1 MAWLNDDGVASLG
14 FRAVGEGVLI
24 DSSAI
29 FLSPELIS
37 IGSHSRID
45 AWAMISANGGEV
57 SIGKHVHVGARST
70 IQGGGGVVLEDFC
83 GLSYGVV
90 ILSVSD
96 DFLFGYM
103 TNPTIEDDFK
113 RMTRKPVKLE
123 KHSIVGANSVIY
135 PGVTLGF
142 GSAIGALSKV
152 SRNVPKG
159 VIFSGSE
166 NGRVMKRDLSRLE
179 KLESS
184 WSCSCSP

>member
-1 MAWLNDDGVASLG
+1 MAWLNDAEIAGLG
-14 FRAVGEGVLI
+14 LRYVGSGVLI

-29 FLSPELIS
+29 FLRPESIT

-45 AWAMISANGGEV
+45 AWAMISANDGNV

-70 IQGGGGVVLEDFC
+70 IQGGGGVVIEDFC

-103 TNPTIEDDFK
+103 TNPTIDDEF
-113 RMTRKPVKLE
+113 RRVTRKPVKLE
-123 KHSIVGANSVIY
+123 RHSIIGANSVIS

-142 GSAIGALSKV
+142 GSAVGALSKV
-152 SRNVPKG
+152 SRTVPKG
-159 VIFSGSE
+159 VIFSGSMS
-166 NGRVMKRDLSRLE
+166 GKVMRRDMSRLE
-179 KLESS
+179 ALEAS